1 MDPVRNP
8 YTPNAGARP
17 PALAGRDEL
26 TDKFALVLE
35 RVASGRTE
43 KGYLV
48 TGLRGVGKTVLLGEF
63 ETLAR
68 NRGAIVITHE
78 APKEAGAL
86 TRRFPGLARKAL
98 LEMSP
103 AARWGERARRT
114 AGILRGFKATF
125 DPEGRWSVTYD
136 AADIEDVEGVGDSG
150 DFTVDLPDVLEAL
163 GEAAASHD
171 RLIVFLIDEIQHLET
186 RELSALVMAKHR
198 INRRSL
204 PIVIAGAGLPQLPG
218 LTTDAQTYSERMFH
232 WPRIGQLPAADA
244 RLALLQPASREGV
257 VIEEDALAFI
267 VEYTEGYPYFLQEY
281 GRAIWDAAED
291 SPITLQDALD
301 TQATVEA
308 VLDQDFFAMRV
319 AGLPDAEIR
328 YLQAMAGLGPGE
340 HPGTEVAEAMGKPV
354 TQVSSAQGR
363 LVVRGLLYR
372 PQRGVV
378 AFTVPQ
384 FDRYMLRAFPSE

>member
-17 PALAGRDEL
+17 PALAGRDDL
-26 TDKFALVLE
+26 TDQFALVLD
-35 RVASGRTE
+35 RVAAGRTE

-68 NRGAIVITHE
+68 DRGAIVIAHE

-86 TRRFPGLARKAL
+86 MRRFPGLARKAL

-103 AARWGERARRT
+103 AARWGERARRA

-125 DPEGRWSVTYD
+125 DPDGRWSVTYD
-136 AADIEDVEGVGDSG
+136 AADIEDVEGVGDTG

-163 GEAAASHD
+163 GEAVAAHQ

-218 LTTDAQTYSERMFH
+218 LTAEAQTYAERMFH
-232 WPRIGQLPAADA
+232 WPRIGQLPPEDA
-244 RLALLQPASREGV
+244 RLALLTPARRQGV
-257 VIEEDALAFI
+257 DIDEDALAFI
-267 VEYTEGYPYFLQEY
+267 VDYTEGYPYFLQEY
-281 GRAIWDAAED
+281 GRAIWDAAEA
-291 SPITLQDALD
+291 SPITLRDALD
-301 TQATVEA
+301 TQPTVEA
-308 VLDQDFFAMRV
+308 VLDQDFFAVRV

-328 YLQAMAGLGPGE
+328 YLQSMAGLGPGE
-340 HPGTEVAEAMGKPV
+340 HSGAEVAAAMGKSAS
-354 TQVSSAQGR
+354 QVASAQGR
-363 LVVRGLLYR
+363 LIGRGLVYR
-372 PQRGVV
+372 ARRGEV

-384 FDRYMLRAFPSE
+384 FDRYVLRAFPSD